1 MRQSFFFTENWKLKV
16 EKDCFQFSIFNFLFR
31 YKEEFPMFVD
41 KVRITVCGGRGGD
54 GAVAFHREKYVAA
67 GGPDGGDGGH
77 GGSVILRV
85 NDNMTTLLD
94 FRYKRKYSAQAGA
107 NGQGRKMAGK
117 RGEPLVIDVPRGT
130 VVRDAESGAIIVDMS
145 TGEDFIIAKGGRGG
159 WGNAHYATPTRQVP
173 RFAKA
178 GLKGQERDVILE
190 LKLLADVGLVGFPN
204 VGKST
209 LLSVTSNARP
219 KIANY
224 HFTTLFPNLGVIYV
238 DEGVSFV
245 MADIPGIIE
254 GAAEGAGLGHD
265 FLRHIDRCRLLV
277 HVVDVS
283 GSEGRDPVED
293 FDAIC
298 AELENYSIDLSN
310 RPMIVAANKTDI
322 MDPESDNLQRLRQRV
337 EEVGCELYEISAG
350 TTVGTRN
357 LMRVVAEKLKTLP
370 PVTIYEPEYV
380 EVIEEAGDPNALE
393 IEHLGSTWVITG
405 TWLER
410 MVVNINF
417 DDYESRNY
425 FDQQLRKCGLFKR
438 LEEMGIQ
445 DGDTV
450 DIYDIEFEYQI

>member
-1 MRQSFFFTENWKLKV
+1 ME
-16 EKDCFQFSIFNFLFR
+16 
-31 YKEEFPMFVD
+31 MFVD

-54 GAVAFHREKYVAA
+54 GAVAFHREKYVAS

-85 NDNMTTLLD
+85 NDNLSTLLD
-94 FRYKRKYSAQAGA
+94 FRYKRKYSAQAGQ
-107 NGQGRKMAGK
+107 NGQGRNMSGK
-117 RGEPLVIDVPRGT
+117 RGENLIIQVPRGT
-130 VVRDAESGAIIVDMS
+130 VVRDAETGAIIVDMS
-145 TGEDFIIAKGGRGG
+145 SGEDFNLAKGGRGG
-159 WGNAHYATPTRQVP
+159 WGNSHFATATRQVP

-178 GLKGQERDVILE
+178 GTKGVERDVILE

-254 GAAEGAGLGHD
+254 GAADGAGLGHD

-298 AELENYSIDLSN
+298 EELHNYSVDLGD
-310 RPMIVAANKTDI
+310 RPMIVAANKTDL
-322 MDPESDNLQRLRQRV
+322 MMPESDNLERLRKHV
-337 EEVGCELYEISAG
+337 EAKGCELYEISAG
-350 TTVGTRN
+350 TTQGTRN
-357 LMRVVAEKLKTLP
+357 LMRVVAEKLRTLP
-370 PVTIYEPEYV
+370 PVTVYEPEYV
-380 EVIEEAGDPNALE
+380 ELIEAPADPSAVE
-393 IEHLGSTWVITG
+393 IDHLGSTWVITG
-405 TWLER
+405 TWVER
-410 MVVNINF
+410 LLDSINF

-425 FDQQLRKCGLFKR
+425 FDLQLRKYGIFKR
-438 LEEMGIQ
+438 LEEMGIE
-445 DGDTV
+445 DGDIV
-450 DIYDIEFEYQI
+450 SIYDLEFEYQR

>member
-1 MRQSFFFTENWKLKV
+1 ME
-16 EKDCFQFSIFNFLFR
+16 
-31 YKEEFPMFVD
+31 MFVD

-54 GAVAFHREKYVAA
+54 GAVAFHREKYVAS

-85 NDNMTTLLD
+85 NDNLSTLLD
-94 FRYKRKYSAQAGA
+94 FRYKRKYAAQAGQ
-107 NGQGRKMAGK
+107 NGQGRNMSGK
-117 RGEPLVIDVPRGT
+117 RGEPLIIQVPRGT
-130 VVRDAESGAIIVDMS
+130 VVRDAESGQIIVDMS

-159 WGNAHYATPTRQVP
+159 WGNNHYATPTRQVP

-178 GLKGQERDVILE
+178 GLKGQERDIVLE

-298 AELENYSIDLSN
+298 AELENYSVDLSN
-310 RPMIVAANKTDI
+310 RPMIVAANKCDRLT
-322 MDPESDNLQRLRQRV
+322 PESDKLERLRQHV
-337 EEVGCELYEISAG
+337 EEAGCQLYEISAG
-350 TTVGTRN
+350 TTQGTKN
-357 LMRVVAEKLKTLP
+357 LMRVVAEKLRTLP

-380 EVIEEAGDPNALE
+380 ELVEDVADPRE
-393 IEHLGSTWVITG
+393 FTVEHLGSTWVITG

-410 MVVNINF
+410 MIQNINF

-425 FDQQLRKCGLFKR
+425 FDQLLRKCGLFQQ
-438 LEEMGIQ
+438 LEDMGIQ
-445 DGDTV
+445 DGDVV
-450 DIYDIEFEYQI
+450 DIYDIEFEYQR

>member
-1 MRQSFFFTENWKLKV
+1 
-16 EKDCFQFSIFNFLFR
+16 
-31 YKEEFPMFVD
+31 MFVD
-41 KVRITVCGGRGGD
+41 KVRITVIGGRGGD
-54 GAVAFHREKYVAA
+54 GAVAFHREKYVAS

-77 GGSVILRV
+77 GGSVVLRV
-85 NDNMTTLLD
+85 NDNLSTLLD
-94 FRYKRKYSAQAGA
+94 FRYKRKYSAQAGD
-107 NGQGRKMAGK
+107 NGAGRKMSGK
-117 RGEPLVIDVPRGT
+117 RGENLIIQVPRGT
-130 VVRDAESGAIIVDMS
+130 VVRDAETNQIIVDMS
-145 TGEDFIIAKGGRGG
+145 TGEDFVLAKGGRGG
-159 WGNAHYATPTRQVP
+159 WGNAHYATPTRQAP

-178 GLKGQERDVILE
+178 GVKGEERDVIME

-238 DEGVSFV
+238 EEGVSFV

-298 AELENYSIDLSN
+298 AELHDYSVDLSN
-310 RPMIVAANKTDI
+310 RPMIVAANKTDLL
-322 MDPESDNLQRLRQRV
+322 MPESDNLERLRRRCDDL
-337 EEVGCELYEISAG
+337 GIELYEISAG
-350 TTVGTRN
+350 TTQGTRN
-357 LMRVVAEKLKTLP
+357 LMRVVAEKLRTLP

-380 EVIEEAGDPNALE
+380 EAVAEAGDPTELT
-393 IEHLGSTWVITG
+393 IEHLGNTWLITG

-410 MVVNINF
+410 LIQNINF

-425 FDQQLRKCGLFKR
+425 FDVQLRKCGLFDR
-438 LEEMGIQ
+438 LENMGIQ

-450 DIYDIEFEYQI
+450 DIYDFVFEYQR

>member
-1 MRQSFFFTENWKLKV
+1 ME
-16 EKDCFQFSIFNFLFR
+16 
-31 YKEEFPMFVD
+31 MFVD

-54 GAVAFHREKYVAA
+54 GAVAFHREKYVAS

-85 NDNMTTLLD
+85 NDNLSTLLD
-94 FRYKRKYSAQAGA
+94 FRYKRKYSAPAGM
-107 NGQGRKMAGK
+107 NGLGRKMAGK
-117 RGEPLVIDVPRGT
+117 RGEPLIIQIPRGT
-130 VVRDAESGAIIVDMS
+130 VVRDAASGQIIVDMS
-145 TGEDFIIAKGGRGG
+145 TGEDFVIAKGGRGG

-178 GLKGQERDVILE
+178 GLKGQERDIILE

-298 AELENYSIDLSN
+298 EELHNYSVDLGD
-310 RPMIVAANKTDI
+310 RPMIVAANKCDLLPP
-322 MDPESDNLQRLRQRV
+322 DSDNLERLRKHV
-337 EEVGCELYEISAG
+337 EAAGCELYEISAG
-350 TTVGTRN
+350 TTQGTRN
-357 LMRVVAEKLKTLP
+357 LMRVVAEKLRTLP
-370 PVTIYEPEYV
+370 PVTVYEPEYV
-380 EVIEEAGDPNALE
+380 EVIEAVADPKDFE
-393 IEHLGSTWVITG
+393 IEHYGSTWVVG
-405 TWLER
+405 GVWVER
-410 MVVNINF
+410 LVTNINF

-425 FDQQLRKCGLFKR
+425 FDLQLRKCGLFQR

-445 DGDTV
+445 DGDV
-450 DIYDIEFEYQI
+450 VSIYDLEFEYQR

>member
-1 MRQSFFFTENWKLKV
+1 
-16 EKDCFQFSIFNFLFR
+16 
-31 YKEEFPMFVD
+31 MFVD
-41 KVRITVCGGRGGD
+41 KVRITVIGGRGGD
-54 GAVAFHREKYVAA
+54 GAVAFHREKYINA

-85 NDNMTTLLD
+85 SDHMSTLLD
-94 FRYKRKYSAQAGA
+94 FRYKRKYSAQSGE
-107 NGQGRKMAGK
+107 NGKGRNMSGK
-117 RGEPLVIDVPRGT
+117 RGENLIIEVPRGT
-130 VVRDAESGAIIVDMS
+130 VVRDAETNAVIVDMS
-145 TGEDFIIAKGGRGG
+145 TNDDFIIAKGGRGG
-159 WGNAHYATPTRQVP
+159 WGNAHYATPTRQIP

-178 GLKGQERDVILE
+178 GLKGQERDIIME

-277 HVVDVS
+277 HVIDVS
-283 GSEGRDPVED
+283 GSEDRDPVED

-298 AELENYSIDLSN
+298 AELENYSVDLSD
-310 RPMIVAANKTDI
+310 RPMIVAANKCDLLAP
-322 MDPESDNLQRLRQRV
+322 DSDNLERLRARV
-337 EEVGCELYEISAG
+337 EAAGCELYEISAG
-350 TTVGTRN
+350 TTQGTKN
-357 LMRVVAEKLKTLP
+357 LMRIVAQKLQDLP

-380 EVIEEAGDPNALE
+380 ELVEAPADPKE
-393 IEHLGSTWVITG
+393 FDIEHYGNTWLVTG
-405 TWLER
+405 RWLER
-410 MVVNINF
+410 LIENINF
-417 DDYESRNY
+417 DDYESRNH
-425 FDQQLRKCGLFKR
+425 FDMQLRKCGLFAR
-438 LEEMGIQ
+438 LEEMGIE

-450 DIYDIEFEYQI
+450 DIYDFEFEYQR

>member
-1 MRQSFFFTENWKLKV
+1 ME
-16 EKDCFQFSIFNFLFR
+16 
-31 YKEEFPMFVD
+31 MFVD

-54 GAVAFHREKYVAA
+54 GAVAFHREKYVAS

-85 NDNMTTLLD
+85 NDNLSTLLD
-94 FRYKRKYSAQAGA
+94 FRYKHKYAAQSGQ
-107 NGQGRKMAGK
+107 NGQGRSMSGK
-117 RGEPLVIDVPRGT
+117 RGEPLVIQVPRGT
-130 VVRDAESGAIIVDMS
+130 VVRDAETNQIIADMS
-145 TGEDFIIAKGGRGG
+145 TGEDFVIAKGGRGG

-224 HFTTLFPNLGVIYV
+224 HFTTLYPNLGVIYV

-254 GAAEGAGLGHD
+254 GASDGAGLGHD

-283 GSEGRDPVED
+283 GSEDRDPVED

-298 AELENYSIDLSN
+298 EELKNYSVDLSN
-310 RPMIVAANKTDI
+310 RPMIVAANKCDLI
-322 MDPESDNLQRLRQRV
+322 MPESDNLERLRAHV
-337 EEVGCELYEISAG
+337 EKAGYELYEISAG
-350 TTVGTRN
+350 TTQGTRN
-357 LMRVVAEKLKTLP
+357 LMRVVAEKLRTLP
-370 PVTIYEPEYV
+370 PVTIYEPDYV
-380 EVIEEAGDPNALE
+380 APVAGVVNPEELE
-393 IEHLGSTWVITG
+393 IEHYGSTWVITG
-405 TWLER
+405 AWLER
-410 MVVNINF
+410 LVMNINF

-425 FDQQLRKCGLFKR
+425 FDIQLRKCGLFKR
-438 LEEMGIQ
+438 LEEMGIE
-445 DGDTV
+445 DGDVV
-450 DIYDIEFEYQI
+450 DIYNFEFEYQR

>member
-1 MRQSFFFTENWKLKV
+1 ME
-16 EKDCFQFSIFNFLFR
+16 
-31 YKEEFPMFVD
+31 MFVD

-85 NDNMTTLLD
+85 NDNLSTLLD
-94 FRYKRKYSAQAGA
+94 FRYKRKYSAQAGV
-107 NGQGRKMAGK
+107 NGQGRKMNGK
-117 RGEPLVIDVPRGT
+117 RGEPLIIQVPRGT
-130 VVRDAESGAIIVDMS
+130 VVRDAASNAIIVDMS
-145 TGEDFIIAKGGRGG
+145 TGEDFVIAKGGRGG
-159 WGNAHYATPTRQVP
+159 WGNAHFATPTRQVP
-173 RFAKA
+173 RFAKQ
-178 GLKGQERDVILE
+178 GTPGQERDVILE

-224 HFTTLFPNLGVIYV
+224 HFTTLYPNLGVIYV
-238 DEGVSFV
+238 EEGVSFV

-254 GAAEGAGLGHD
+254 GAADGAGLGHD

-283 GSEGRDPVED
+283 GSEDRDPIED

-298 AELENYSIDLSN
+298 EELKNYSVDLSN
-310 RPMIVAANKTDI
+310 RPMIVAANKIDL
-322 MDPESDNLQRLRQRV
+322 MMPESDNLERLRAHV
-337 EEVGCELYEISAG
+337 EAKGYEMYEISAG
-350 TTVGTRN
+350 TTQGTRK
-357 LMRVVAEKLKTLP
+357 LMQVVAEKLRTLP

-380 EVIEEAGDPNALE
+380 VPVVESGDYGEFDIQHENNV
-393 IEHLGSTWVITG
+393 WVVSGMWI
-405 TWLER
+405 ER
-410 MVVNINF
+410 MVGNINF

-425 FDQQLRKCGLFKR
+425 FDQLLRKSGLFQK

-445 DGDTV
+445 DGDV
-450 DIYDIEFEYQI
+450 VSIDDLEFEYQK

>member
-1 MRQSFFFTENWKLKV
+1 
-16 EKDCFQFSIFNFLFR
+16 
-31 YKEEFPMFVD
+31 MFVD

-54 GAVAFHREKYVAA
+54 GAVAFHREKYVAS

-77 GGSVILRV
+77 GGSVVLRV
-85 NDNMTTLLD
+85 NDNLTTLLD
-94 FRYKRKYSAQAGA
+94 FRYKRKYSAQAGV
-107 NGQGRKMAGK
+107 NGMGRKMAGK
-117 RGEPLVIDVPRGT
+117 RGENLIIEVPRGT
-130 VVRDAESGAIIVDMS
+130 VVRDAATNQIIVDMS
-145 TGEDFIIAKGGRGG
+145 TEDDFILAKGGRGG

-224 HFTTLFPNLGVIYV
+224 TTLFPNLGVIYV

-298 AELENYSIDLSN
+298 AELGNYSVDLSN
-310 RPMIVAANKTDI
+310 RPMIVAANKTDLL
-322 MDPESDNLQRLRQRV
+322 DPDSDNLQRLRARV
-337 EEVGCELYEISAG
+337 EEAGCELYEISAG
-350 TTVGTRN
+350 TTQGTRN
-357 LMRVVAEKLKTLP
+357 LMRVVAEKLRTLP

-393 IEHLGSTWVITG
+393 IEHLGSTWLITG
-405 TWLER
+405 PWLER
-410 MVVNINF
+410 LIMNINF

-425 FDQQLRKCGLFKR
+425 FDQQLRKCGLFTR

-450 DIYDIEFEYQI
+450 DIYDFQFEYQR

>member
-1 MRQSFFFTENWKLKV
+1 
-16 EKDCFQFSIFNFLFR
+16 
-31 YKEEFPMFVD
+31 MFVD
-41 KVRITVCGGRGGD
+41 KVRITVIGGRGGD
-54 GAVAFHREKYVAA
+54 GAVAFHREKYIAA

-85 NDNMTTLLD
+85 SDHMTTLLD
-94 FRYKRKYSAQAGA
+94 FRYKRKYAAQAGV
-107 NGQGRKMAGK
+107 NGMGRNMTGK
-117 RGEPLVIDVPRGT
+117 RGENLIIEVPRGT
-130 VVRDAESGAIIVDMS
+130 VVRDAETNAVIVDMS
-145 TGEDFIIAKGGRGG
+145 TDEDFVIAKGGRGG
-159 WGNAHYATPTRQVP
+159 WGNAHFATPTRQVP

-178 GLKGQERDVILE
+178 GLKGQERDIIME

-238 DEGVSFV
+238 AEGVSFV

-298 AELENYSIDLSN
+298 AELQNYSVDLGD

-322 MDPESDNLQRLRQRV
+322 MDPESDNLERLRAHV
-337 EEVGCELYEISAG
+337 EAKGCELYEISAG
-350 TTVGTRN
+350 TTQGTRR
-357 LMRVVAEKLKTLP
+357 LMQVVAEKLKTLP
-370 PVTIYEPEYV
+370 PVTIYESEYV
-380 EVIEEAGDPNALE
+380 EVIEAPSDPNAIE
-393 IEHLGSTWVITG
+393 IEHLGNTWLLTG

-410 MVVNINF
+410 LVDNINF

-425 FDQQLRKCGLFKR
+425 FDQQLRKYGLFAR

-450 DIYDIEFEYQI
+450 DIYDFVFEYQR

>member
-1 MRQSFFFTENWKLKV
+1 ME
-16 EKDCFQFSIFNFLFR
+16 
-31 YKEEFPMFVD
+31 MFVD

-54 GAVAFHREKYVAA
+54 GAVAFHREKYVAS

-85 NDNMTTLLD
+85 NDNMSTLLD
-94 FRYKRKYSAQAGA
+94 FRYKRKYAAQAGV
-107 NGQGRKMAGK
+107 NGMGRKMAGK
-117 RGEPLVIDVPRGT
+117 RGEPLIIQVPRGT
-130 VVRDAESGAIIVDMS
+130 VVRDAESGQIIVDMS
-145 TGEDFIIAKGGRGG
+145 TGEDYIIAKGGRGG

-178 GLKGQERDVILE
+178 GLKGEERDIVLE

-238 DEGVSFV
+238 EEGVSFV

-254 GAAEGAGLGHD
+254 GAAEGLGLGHD

-277 HVVDVS
+277 HVIDVS

-298 AELENYSIDLSN
+298 AELGNYSVDLGD
-310 RPMIVAANKTDI
+310 RPMIVAANKCDLLPP
-322 MDPESDNLQRLRQRV
+322 DSDNLQRLREHV
-337 EEVGCELYEISAG
+337 EKAGCELYEISAG
-350 TTVGTRN
+350 TTQGTRQ
-357 LMRVVAEKLKTLP
+357 LMHVVAQKLQTLP

-380 EVIEEAGDPNALE
+380 EVIEAPANPSAFE
-393 IEHLGSTWVITG
+393 IEHYGSTWLITG
-405 TWLER
+405 RFLER
-410 MVVNINF
+410 LVENINF

-425 FDQQLRKCGLFKR
+425 FDLQLRKCGLFTR

-450 DIYDIEFEYQI
+450 DIYDLEFEYQR

>member
-1 MRQSFFFTENWKLKV
+1 
-16 EKDCFQFSIFNFLFR
+16 
-31 YKEEFPMFVD
+31 MFVD

-85 NDNMTTLLD
+85 NDNLSTLLD
-94 FRYKRKYSAQAGA
+94 FRYKRKYAAQAGA
-107 NGQGRKMAGK
+107 NGQGRNMSGK
-117 RGEPLVIDVPRGT
+117 RGEPLIIQIPRGT
-130 VVRDAESGAIIVDMS
+130 VVRDAETNAIIVDMS
-145 TGEDFIIAKGGRGG
+145 TGEDFVIAKGGRGG
-159 WGNAHYATPTRQVP
+159 WGNGHFATPTRQVP
-173 RFAKA
+173 RFAKS
-178 GLKGQERDVILE
+178 GLKGQERDIILE

-224 HFTTLFPNLGVIYV
+224 HFTTLFPNLGVIFV

-298 AELENYSIDLSN
+298 AELKNYSVDLSD

-322 MDPESDNLQRLRQRV
+322 MDPDSDNLERLRAHV
-337 EEVGCELYEISAG
+337 EAAGCQLYEISAG
-350 TTVGTRN
+350 TTQGTKN
-357 LMRVVAEKLKTLP
+357 LMRVVAERLRTLP

-380 EVIEEAGDPNALE
+380 APVIEAGSPEELE
-393 IEHLGSTWVITG
+393 IEHLGGTWVITG

-410 MVVNINF
+410 LIMDINF

-425 FDQQLRKCGLFKR
+425 FDLQLRKCGLFAR

-445 DGDTV
+445 DGDVV
-450 DIYDIEFEYQI
+450 DIYDFEFEYQR

>member
-1 MRQSFFFTENWKLKV
+1 
-16 EKDCFQFSIFNFLFR
+16 
-31 YKEEFPMFVD
+31 MFVD

-54 GAVAFHREKYVAA
+54 GAVAFHREKYVAS

-85 NDNMTTLLD
+85 NDNMSTLLD
-94 FRYKRKYSAQAGA
+94 FRYKRKYSAQAGI
-107 NGQGRKMAGK
+107 NGMGRKMAGK
-117 RGEPLVIDVPRGT
+117 RGEPLIIQVPRGT
-130 VVRDAESGAIIVDMS
+130 VVRDAATNQIIVDMS

-178 GLKGQERDVILE
+178 GLKGEERDIILE

-277 HVVDVS
+277 HVIDVS

-298 AELENYSIDLSN
+298 AELGNYSVDLGD
-310 RPMIVAANKTDI
+310 RPMIVAANKVDI
-322 MDPESDNLQRLRQRV
+322 MDPESDNLERLRAHV
-337 EEVGCELYEISAG
+337 EKAGCELYEISAG
-350 TTVGTRN
+350 TTQGTRN
-357 LMRVVAEKLKTLP
+357 LMRVVAEKLRTLP
-370 PVTIYEPEYV
+370 PVTVYEPEYV
-380 EVIEEAGDPNALE
+380 EVIEAPSDPSAFE
-393 IEHLGSTWVITG
+393 VEHYGSTWLVTG
-405 TWLER
+405 RYLER
-410 MVVNINF
+410 LIENINF

-425 FDQQLRKCGLFKR
+425 FDLQLRKCGLFTR
-438 LEEMGIQ
+438 LEELGIE

-450 DIYDIEFEYQI
+450 DIYDFEFEYQR

>member
-1 MRQSFFFTENWKLKV
+1 
-16 EKDCFQFSIFNFLFR
+16 
-31 YKEEFPMFVD
+31 MFVD
-41 KVRITVCGGRGGD
+41 KVRITVIGGRGGD

-85 NDNMTTLLD
+85 SDHMTTLLD
-94 FRYKRKYSAQAGA
+94 FRYKRKYQAGAGA
-107 NGQGRKMAGK
+107 NGQGRNMAGK
-117 RGEPLVIDVPRGT
+117 RGEPLVIQVPRGT
-130 VVRDAESGAIIVDMS
+130 VVRDAETNQIIVDMS
-145 TGEDFIIAKGGRGG
+145 TGEDFVIAKGGRGG
-159 WGNAHYATPTRQVP
+159 WGNSHYATATRQIP
-173 RFAKA
+173 RFAKS
-178 GLKGQERDVILE
+178 GRSGEERDIILE

-224 HFTTLFPNLGVIYV
+224 HSTTLFPNLGVIYV

-298 AELENYSIDLSN
+298 EELKSYSVDLSN
-310 RPMIVAANKTDI
+310 RPMIVAANKVDLL
-322 MDPESDNLQRLRQRV
+322 MPESDNLERLRARV
-337 EEVGCELYEISAG
+337 QEAGCELYEISAG
-350 TTVGTRN
+350 TTQGTKN
-357 LMRVVAEKLKTLP
+357 LMRVVAQRLSTLP

-380 EVIEEAGDPNALE
+380 KPVEAAGTPEELE
-393 IEHLGSTWVITG
+393 IDHYGNTWLITGKWLEHLI
-405 TWLER
+405 
-410 MVVNINF
+410 MDINF
-417 DDYESRNY
+417 DDYEARNH
-425 FDQQLRKCGLFKR
+425 FDLLLRRSGLFKR

-450 DIYDIEFEYQI
+450 DIYDLQFEYQR

>member
-1 MRQSFFFTENWKLKV
+1 MIEMRS
-16 EKDCFQFSIFNFLFR
+16 FSIFNYQFSIPT
-31 YKEEFPMFVD
+31 EGGTTMEMFVD

-85 NDNMTTLLD
+85 NDNLSTLLD
-94 FRYKRKYSAQAGA
+94 FRYKRKYVAQTGI
-107 NGQGRKMAGK
+107 NGQGRKMNGK
-117 RGEPLVIDVPRGT
+117 RGEPLIIQVPRGT
-130 VVRDAESGAIIVDMS
+130 VVRDAETNAIIVDMS
-145 TGEDFIIAKGGRGG
+145 SGEDFVLAKGGRGG

-254 GAAEGAGLGHD
+254 GAAEGLGLGHD

-293 FDAIC
+293 FNAIC
-298 AELENYSIDLSN
+298 DELANYSVDLSN
-310 RPMIVAANKTDI
+310 RPMIVAANKCDLLP
-322 MDPESDNLQRLRQRV
+322 PESDNLQRLRAVV
-337 EEVGCELYEISAG
+337 EAAGCDMYEISAG
-350 TTVGTRN
+350 TTQGTRE
-357 LMRVVAEKLKTLP
+357 LMRIVAGRLQTLP
-370 PVTIYEPEYV
+370 PVTIYEPDYV
-380 EVIEEAGDPNALE
+380 APVEEISDPNALE
-393 IEHLGSTWVITG
+393 IDHYGNTWLVTG

-410 MVVNINF
+410 LVENINF
-417 DDYESRNY
+417 DDYEARNY
-425 FDQQLRKCGLFKR
+425 FDLQLRKCGLFTR

-450 DIYDIEFEYQI
+450 DIYNFEFEYQK

>member
-1 MRQSFFFTENWKLKV
+1 
-16 EKDCFQFSIFNFLFR
+16 
-31 YKEEFPMFVD
+31 MFVD

-54 GAVAFHREKYVAA
+54 GAVAFHREKYVAS

-77 GGSVILRV
+77 GGSVVLRV
-85 NDNMTTLLD
+85 SDHMTTLLD
-94 FRYKRKYSAQAGA
+94 FRYKRKYSAQAGV
-107 NGQGRKMAGK
+107 NGLGRKMAGK
-117 RGEPLVIDVPRGT
+117 RGDNLIIEVPRGT
-130 VVRDAESGAIIVDMS
+130 VVREAESGQIIVDMS

-159 WGNAHYATPTRQVP
+159 WGNSHFATATRQVP

-178 GLKGQERDVILE
+178 GIKGQERDIVLE

-277 HVVDVS
+277 HVIDVS

-298 AELENYSIDLSN
+298 EELANYSVDLSN
-310 RPMIVAANKTDI
+310 RPMIVAANKTDLL
-322 MDPESDNLQRLRQRV
+322 MPESDNLERLRQRV
-337 EEVGCELYEISAG
+337 EEAGCELYEISAG
-350 TTVGTRN
+350 TTQGTRN
-357 LMRVVAEKLKTLP
+357 LMRIVAEKLKDLP

-380 EVIEEAGDPNALE
+380 EVIEQAGDPTELE
-393 IEHLGSTWVITG
+393 IDHLGNTWLITG

-410 MVVNINF
+410 LIMNINF

-425 FDQQLRKCGLFKR
+425 FDLQLRKCGLFKR

-450 DIYDIEFEYQI
+450 DIYDFQFEYQR